1 VGGAMIAL
9 RARAEDVALREP
21 LARSVFL
28 LVDADSL
35 TSQRRGRAFL
45 VTEGS
50 SVPDGFALY
59 LTKRLPSQAAGER
72 PAVALPPLLHHLEAG
87 DIVSLSADGERIRVL
102 WRHRS
107 HQNSVLLT
115 ERCDHYCLMCSQPPK
130 ERDDDWLL
138 DDATELVRLLPRT
151 TTGIGF
157 TGGEPTIYGERLVE
171 LLRLCRNLL
180 PFAGVHVL
188 SNGRRFD
195 DLAFASA
202 YASVENPNMMVGI
215 PLYGAEPSLHD
226 YVVQAQ
232 GAFDDTVRGILH
244 LGSLGQR
251 IELRVVVH
259 RQTAPHLVEIADF
272 IARNLPFVEQVA
284 LMGLETTGFARA
296 NLASVW
302 IDPTEYQ
309 EQLVEAVR
317 RLDRRRVRTMIYNH
331 QLCLLDRE
339 LWPFAVRSISDWKN
353 EYHPE
358 CDRCA
363 VVDACG
369 GFFASARYRVSEHIR
384 ALDPDDLGR
393 ERALLSL

>member
-1 VGGAMIAL
+1 MIAL
-9 RARAEDVALREP
+9 RARAEHVALDRP
-21 LARSVFL
+21 LERSVWR
-28 LVDADSL
+28 LVDADTV
-35 TSQRRGRAFL
+35 TSQRRGLTFL
-45 VTEGS
+45 ATGEQPT
-50 SVPDGFALY
+50 PDGFGLY
-59 LTKRLPSQAAGER
+59 LTKGAAPESVGTGR
-72 PAVALPPLLHHLEAG
+72 PAIALPPLLHHLEAG
-87 DIVSLSADGERIRVL
+87 DVISVSATGEHVRVL

-107 HQNSVLLT
+107 RQNSVLLT
-115 ERCDHYCLMCSQPPK
+115 ERCDHWCLMCSQPPK

-138 DDATELVRLLPRT
+138 ADAFELVRLLPRT
-151 TTGIGF
+151 TGGIAF
-157 TGGEPTIYGERLVE
+157 TGGEPTLYGERLIE

-195 DLAFASA
+195 DLAFATA
-202 YASVENPNMMVGI
+202 WASVRNPRMMVGI
-215 PLYGAEPSLHD
+215 PLYGAEPALHD
-226 YVVQAQ
+226 YVVQAR
-232 GAFDDTVRGILH
+232 GAFDDTVRGILN

-259 RQTAPHLVEIADF
+259 RQTAPQLVEIADF

-296 NLASVW
+296 NPETVW
-302 IDPTEYQ
+302 TDPTEYQ
-309 EQLVEAVR
+309 AELVEAVR
-317 RLDRRRVRTMIYNH
+317 RLDRRGVRTMIYNH

-358 CDRCA
+358 CARCA

-369 GFFASARYRVSEHIR
+369 GFFASARYRVSAHVR
-384 ALDPDDLGR
+384 ALAAGDVGR
-393 ERALLSL
+393 ERTLLPV

>member
-1 VGGAMIAL
+1 MIAL
-9 RARAEDVALREP
+9 RARAEHVALARP
-21 LARSVFL
+21 LERSVWR
-28 LVDADSL
+28 LVDAD
-35 TSQRRGRAFL
+35 TATAQRRGLAFL
-45 VTEGS
+45 ATGEESAPEGF
-50 SVPDGFALY
+50 GLY
-59 LTKRLPSQAAGER
+59 LAKDGAPESVGAGR
-72 PAVALPPLLHHLEAG
+72 SAIALPPLLRHLEAG
-87 DIVSLSADGERIRVL
+87 DVISASPTGEHVRVL

-107 HQNSVLLT
+107 PQNSVLLT
-115 ERCDHYCLMCSQPPK
+115 ERCDHWCLMCSQPPK

-138 DDATELVRLLPRT
+138 ADAFELVRLLPRT
-151 TTGIGF
+151 TGGIAF
-157 TGGEPTIYGERLVE
+157 TGGEPTLYGERLIE

-202 YASVENPNMMVGI
+202 WASVQNPNLMVGI
-215 PLYGAEPSLHD
+215 PLYGAEPALHD
-226 YVVQAQ
+226 YVVQAR
-232 GAFDDTVRGILH
+232 GAFDDTVRGILN

-259 RQTAPHLVEIADF
+259 RQTAPRLVEIADF

-296 NLASVW
+296 NLAEVW

-309 EQLVEAVR
+309 AELVEAVR

-339 LWPFAVRSISDWKN
+339 LWSFAVRSISDWKN

-358 CDRCA
+358 CERCA

-369 GFFASARYRVSEHIR
+369 GFFASARHRVSEHVR
-384 ALDPDDLGR
+384 ALAAGDVGR
-393 ERALLSL
+393 KRALLPV